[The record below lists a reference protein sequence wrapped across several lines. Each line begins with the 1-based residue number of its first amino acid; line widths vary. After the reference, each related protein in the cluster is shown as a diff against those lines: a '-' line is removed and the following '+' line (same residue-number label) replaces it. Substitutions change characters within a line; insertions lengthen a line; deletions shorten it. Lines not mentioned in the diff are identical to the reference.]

1 MSRPKKKPIPAAPK
15 RNPVERYDDG
25 RSFDTLIKG
34 ILVHFDCH
42 EELDPNGNATSIKW
56 TCWVQ
61 AHLVIDHHASPMFSL
76 YFDVS
81 PYTPLD
87 DIKELVAVWLEC
99 GKPGREMNQ
108 DCNWTKESLYGY
120 AAGYQQGQIEAERR
134 RARVELNTLRLK
146 TKKNNVINVCVM
158 LTLIMCLAGY
168 CGDKSDSF
176 IAGVLGGTAGLS
188 ISLPLVLWR
197 VSRFKATVKELE
209 EVVADS
215 DGLWY
220 PDPA

>member
-1 MSRPKKKPIPAAPK
+1 MCRPKKKPLPPVPK
-15 RNPVERYDDG
+15 QNPFLRSDIA
-25 RSFDTLIKG
+25 RSFETLIEG
-34 ILVHFDCH
+34 ILVHFDCR
-42 EELDPNGNATSIKW
+42 EELDPNGNVTSIKW
-56 TCWVQ
+56 ECWVV
-61 AHLVIDHHASPMFSL
+61 HHIVVNEHASPGLPL
-76 YFDVS
+76 YFPVS
-81 PYTPLD
+81 PDTPLD
-87 DIKELVAVWLEC
+87 DLKELVAIWITC
-99 GKPGREMNQ
+99 GKPGLEMNQ
-108 DCNWTKESLYGY
+108 DRNWTKESLNGY